1 MKTALIVCL
10 LMLPFSYGAMA
21 QPELN
26 KRLQK
31 QKAEFEAKIAAE
43 EKYEELL
50 QMAETAFENDQY
62 ADARNYYNEAIQ
74 YNASKEAWLTSKIND
89 LDILMAE
96 RIALISNTLPR
107 VIEVDSLSN
116 IAIAEPNKEVEGRQQ
131 VAKTVIE
138 TVLPKDRTTIDSLV
152 DSLESE
158 EVIIDKEIVDAKSEV
173 AKPLLK
179 DSLVTQPERVVYSK
193 PADSNTEV
201 NKNEYA
207 DYPYGMT
214 EEAFDLKNH
223 TIQRIVVVD
232 SLETNVYKRVKHSWG
247 GDFTFKNDLSI
258 SQRIWLDELE
268 KYRQKFGE

>member
-1 MKTALIVCL
+1 MKRALIICL
-10 LMLPFSYGAMA
+10 ILMPFSYSMMA

-43 EKYEELL
+43 EKYEELV
-50 QMAETAFENDQY
+50 QKAERAFENDEY
-62 ADARNYYNEAIQ
+62 ADARSYYKEAIH
-74 YNASKEAWLTSKIND
+74 YNPKNEAWLTSKIND

-96 RIALISNTLPR
+96 RVALISNSLPR
-107 VIEVDSLSN
+107 LVEVDSSQDSILQPS
-116 IAIAEPNKEVEGRQQ
+116 EKVEETEQI
-131 VAKTVIE
+131 VKSDFE
-138 TVLPKDRTTIDSLV
+138 TVQPKEEVVPIREIDTLEIIKDVEKIEKSIAPDYQTEPLQKDTLTTLPK
-152 DSLESE
+152 
-158 EVIIDKEIVDAKSEV
+158 
-173 AKPLLK
+173 
-179 DSLVTQPERVVYSK
+179 RVVYPK
-193 PADSNTEV
+193 PSDPTPDANRNDYV
-201 NKNEYA
+201 

-214 EEAFDLKNH
+214 EEVFELKNH

-268 KYRQKFGE
+268 KYRVKFGK